1 MRIVTKLLIAIAI
14 SFFALACN
22 GDNNLESFR
31 AFGASD
37 RSGAPDF
44 RTPFTAP
51 TIVVRHSLGLSRI
64 DLQAERGAVGRY
76 IEGGSGKALP
86 VRLFLNLP
94 TDMNGSNLKVHRSLT
109 LSGEYQLSGSFTD
122 IENRSTVLAMAKEVL
137 ARSYCFGGAVTE
149 NYDAQIVDTTGP
161 RPVPRDSPMIVSI
174 PPNNERRTPG
184 WSVQLRCGLWSE
196 P

>member
-1 MRIVTKLLIAIAI
+1 MRIMRKLATAIAI
-14 SFFALACN
+14 SFLALGCN

-64 DLQAERGAVGRY
+64 DLHAERGAVDRY
-76 IEGGSGKALP
+76 VEGGSGEALP
-86 VRLFLNLP
+86 VSVFLNLP
-94 TDMNGSNLKVHRSLT
+94 TDMNGSNLKVHRSLA
-109 LSGEYQLSGSFTD
+109 LSGEYQFSGAFTD
-122 IENRSTVLAMAKEVL
+122 MENRNAALALAKEVL
-137 ARSYCFGGAVTE
+137 ARSYCLGGAVTE
-149 NYDAQIVDTTGP
+149 NFDAQFVDETGP
-161 RPVPRDSPMIVSI
+161 RPVARDRPMITSI

-184 WSVQLRCGLWSE
+184 WSVELRCGLWSK